1 MLSDMRLASKTEAKR
16 KAEEE
21 RRLDLVETTDRR
33 VDLTKAN
40 RCNKTAYLNH
50 GGLCWA
56 SRETGKHYALLSSED
71 GVLLRDPPPR
81 LIASWRRIGPPLQYN
96 PNNRRKRPSSTSPG
110 DERKERQKPIREMK
124 DDTEFE
130 RVQYQMQQARDR
142 QMDYEDRRAQ
152 QQHMRMMESQRSL
165 TSPPGWV
172 YGQQLPAHFGVPFG
186 APYSALA
193 APVAAAQSTASS
205 AVRVSTPPRKS
216 IKGVPSSPVNSE
228 GREDT

>member
-1 MLSDMRLASKTEAKR
+1 MTLEDFSYACGDRLFREVDNALLRYKTIKEVDFRVEVKVTIEAAKPAFRRHQHIIDSSDVEVMSPASRTACMLSDMRLASKTEAKR

-124 DDTEFE
+124 DDAEFE

-142 QMDYEDRRAQ
+142 QMDYEDRRA
-152 QQHMRMMESQRSL
+152 
-165 TSPPGWV
+165 
-172 YGQQLPAHFGVPFG
+172 
-186 APYSALA
+186 
-193 APVAAAQSTASS
+193 
-205 AVRVSTPPRKS
+205 
-216 IKGVPSSPVNSE
+216 
-228 GREDT
+228 